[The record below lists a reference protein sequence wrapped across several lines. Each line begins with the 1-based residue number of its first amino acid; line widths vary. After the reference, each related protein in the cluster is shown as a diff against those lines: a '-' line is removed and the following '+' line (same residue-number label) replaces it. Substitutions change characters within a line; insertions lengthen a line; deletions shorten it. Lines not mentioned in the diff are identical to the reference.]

1 MLSPTPPIDRSSLRP
16 GTGYLIAPRVP
27 HGLATVVEGLT
38 REVLRHRPE
47 DIYVFA
53 AHHFEKLL
61 KLREAYHTE
70 EYNDR
75 EFNHEFSHDF
85 NLWPTKET
93 RNIKKSSNGGWSLE
107 KEIEIFERREQVP
120 TDAEESQEDV
130 STDRENRKVPRQTCS
145 RGPAT
150 TKKTSKRSKDN
161 ETTSDARA
169 TRIISQMTALHGPG
183 KNIQTKD
190 IKQELRKNKLSGEK
204 SKATDSVEKGIRGDR
219 RSKTRVSKTD
229 KGLKEEEVERATTTT
244 TTTTTSSSRTSARR
258 PLKKVRRIETE
269 SETET
274 EREVTAKTR
283 LQDGYNNLL
292 LYIFFRNYLPF
303 KII

>member
-1 MLSPTPPIDRSSLRP
+1 MLSPIDRPSLRP

-27 HGLATVVEGLT
+27 HGLATVVESLT

-53 AHHFEKLL
+53 ARHFEKLL
-61 KLREAYHTE
+61 KLREEYHAE
-70 EYNDR
+70 EYSDR
-75 EFNHEFSHDF
+75 EFNHEFSRDF

-93 RNIKKSSNGGWSLE
+93 RNTGRPSNDGWSLE
-107 KEIEIFERREQVP
+107 REIEIFERREQMP
-120 TDAEESQEDV
+120 ADAGESQEDV
-130 STDRENRKVPRQTCS
+130 STDRENRKALKQSTSS
-145 RGPAT
+145 RGPAI
-150 TKKTSKRSKDN
+150 TKKTSKKSKDN
-161 ETTSDARA
+161 GTTSDARA

-204 SKATDSVEKGIRGDR
+204 SKTTESVEKGIRGDR
-219 RSKTRVSKTD
+219 RSRTKVLKKD
-229 KGLKEEEVERATTTT
+229 KDTEEEVERA

-274 EREVTAKTR
+274 EREVAAKAG
-283 LQDGYNNLL
+283 LENGYD
-292 LYIFFRNYLPF
+292 IFYFTVTSLF
-303 KII
+303 

>member
-1 MLSPTPPIDRSSLRP
+1 MLSPTPAIDRPSLVP

-53 AHHFEKLL
+53 ARHFEKLL
-61 KLREAYHTE
+61 KLRE
-70 EYNDR
+70 EYDAEVYSDR
-75 EFNHEFSHDF
+75 VFNHEFGRDF
-85 NLWPTKET
+85 NLWPTKGS
-93 RNIKKSSNGGWSLE
+93 RNVGRPSNGGWSLE

-120 TDAEESQEDV
+120 TDLEGSQEDV
-130 STDRENRKVPRQTCS
+130 STDREHRKASKQTCTRS
-145 RGPAT
+145 PA
-150 TKKTSKRSKDN
+150 KKTSKKSKDN
-161 ETTSDARA
+161 GTTSDARA

-204 SKATDSVEKGIRGDR
+204 SKAADGEKGIRGER
-219 RSKTRVSKTD
+219 RSRARVPKKD
-229 KGLKEEEVERATTTT
+229 KDPEEEVER

-274 EREVTAKTR
+274 DREIAAR
-283 LQDGYNNLL
+283 IENEYNNLL
-292 LYIFFRNYLPF
+292 HRISFP
-303 KII
+303 II

>member
-1 MLSPTPPIDRSSLRP
+1 LHP

-61 KLREAYHTE
+61 KLREEYHIE
-70 EYNDR
+70 EYSNR
-75 EFNHEFSHDF
+75 EFSHEFNRDF
-85 NLWPTKET
+85 NLWPTKKTQNLE
-93 RNIKKSSNGGWSLE
+93 KPSNDDWSLE
-107 KEIEIFERREQVP
+107 KEIKIFERREK
-120 TDAEESQEDV
+120 TAIDTEESQEDI
-130 STDRENRKVPRQTCS
+130 STDRENQKASKQTCS

-150 TKKTSKRSKDN
+150 AKKTSKKSKDN
-161 ETTSDARA
+161 ETTSNARA

-204 SKATDSVEKGIRGDR
+204 SKATDSVEKGIRSDR
-219 RSKTRVSKTD
+219 RSRTRITKTD
-229 KGLKEEEVERATTTT
+229 RGPAEEIECTTTT
-244 TTTTTSSSRTSARR
+244 KSSSKTSSRR

-274 EREVTAKTR
+274 EREIIAKAGFE
-283 LQDGYNNLL
+283 DGYNNFTLL
-292 LYIFFRNYLPF
+292 
-303 KII
+303 

>member
-1 MLSPTPPIDRSSLRP
+1 MLSPTPTIDRSNLHP

-61 KLREAYHTE
+61 KLREEYHIE
-70 EYNDR
+70 EYSNR
-75 EFNHEFSHDF
+75 EFSHEFNRDF
-85 NLWPTKET
+85 NLWPTKKTQNLE
-93 RNIKKSSNGGWSLE
+93 KPSNDDWSLE
-107 KEIEIFERREQVP
+107 KEIKIFERREK
-120 TDAEESQEDV
+120 TAIDTEESQEDI
-130 STDRENRKVPRQTCS
+130 STDRENQKASKQTCS

-150 TKKTSKRSKDN
+150 AKKTSKKSKDN
-161 ETTSDARA
+161 ETTSNARA

-204 SKATDSVEKGIRGDR
+204 SKATDSVEKGIRSDR
-219 RSKTRVSKTD
+219 RSRTRITKTD
-229 KGLKEEEVERATTTT
+229 RGPAEEIECTTTT
-244 TTTTTSSSRTSARR
+244 KSSSKTSSRR

-274 EREVTAKTR
+274 EREIIAKAGFE
-283 LQDGYNNLL
+283 DGYNNFTLL
-292 LYIFFRNYLPF
+292 
-303 KII
+303 

>member
-1 MLSPTPPIDRSSLRP
+1 MLSPTPAIDRPSLVP

-61 KLREAYHTE
+61 KLREEYHAE
-70 EYNDR
+70 EYSYR
-75 EFNHEFSHDF
+75 EFNHEFSRDF
-85 NLWPTKET
+85 NLWPTKEIRRT
-93 RNIKKSSNGGWSLE
+93 GKPSNAGWSLE
-107 KEIEIFERREQVP
+107 KEIEIFERSEQDP
-120 TDAEESQEDV
+120 TDLEESQEDV
-130 STDRENRKVPRQTCS
+130 STDRENRKPSKQTCS

-150 TKKTSKRSKDN
+150 TKKTSKKSKDN
-161 ETTSDARA
+161 GTTSDARA
-169 TRIISQMTALHGPG
+169 TRIISQMTALHGPS

-190 IKQELRKNKLSGEK
+190 IKQELRRNKLSGEK
-204 SKATDSVEKGIRGDR
+204 SKTDSVEKGIRGER
-219 RSKTRVSKTD
+219 RSRTRVPKKD
-229 KGLKEEEVERATTTT
+229 KDSEEEVERATTM
-244 TTTTTSSSRTSARR
+244 TSSSRTSTRR

-274 EREVTAKTR
+274 EREIAAKIENR
-283 LQDGYNNLL
+283 YNNLFDCNISL
-292 LYIFFRNYLPF
+292 F
-303 KII
+303 

>member
-1 MLSPTPPIDRSSLRP
+1 MMLSPTPPIDRPSLRP

-27 HGLATVVEGLT
+27 HGLATVVESLT
-38 REVLRHRPE
+38 REVLHHRPE

-53 AHHFEKLL
+53 ARHFEKLL
-61 KLREAYHTE
+61 KLREEYHAE
-70 EYNDR
+70 EYSDR
-75 EFNHEFSHDF
+75 EFNHEFNRDF

-93 RNIKKSSNGGWSLE
+93 RNVWKSSKGSWSLE
-107 KEIEIFERREQVP
+107 KEIEIFERREQV
-120 TDAEESQEDV
+120 TADAEESQEDV
-130 STDRENRKVPRQTCS
+130 STDKEIRKASKQTSS

-150 TKKTSKRSKDN
+150 MKKTSKKFKDN

-190 IKQELRKNKLSGEK
+190 IKQELRRNKLSGEK
-204 SKATDSVEKGIRGDR
+204 SKTDSMEKGIRGDR
-219 RSKTRVSKTD
+219 RSRTRVSKTD
-229 KGLKEEEVERATTTT
+229 KSPAEEVERATTTT
-244 TTTTTSSSRTSARR
+244 TTTNSSRTSARR

-274 EREVTAKTR
+274 EHEVAAKT
-283 LQDGYNNLL
+283 LENGYIIIYYYNT
-292 LYIFFRNYLPF
+292 FF
-303 KII
+303 

>member
-1 MLSPTPPIDRSSLRP
+1 MLSPTPTIDRSSLRP

-53 AHHFEKLL
+53 ARHFEKLL
-61 KLREAYHTE
+61 KLREEYHIG
-70 EYNDR
+70 EYSNR
-75 EFNHEFSHDF
+75 EFSHEFNRDF
-85 NLWPTKET
+85 NLWPKKTQ
-93 RNIKKSSNGGWSLE
+93 NIEKPSNGGWSLE
-107 KEIEIFERREQVP
+107 KEIEIFERHEQTVID
-120 TDAEESQEDV
+120 TEESQEDV
-130 STDRENRKVPRQTCS
+130 STDRENRKASKQTCS
-145 RGPAT
+145 KGPAI
-150 TKKTSKRSKDN
+150 TKKTSKKSKDN
-161 ETTSDARA
+161 ETISNARA

-204 SKATDSVEKGIRGDR
+204 SKATDNVEKGIRGDR
-219 RSKTRVSKTD
+219 RSRTRATKTD
-229 KGLKEEEVERATTTT
+229 KGPAEEVECT
-244 TTTTTSSSRTSARR
+244 TTTTTSTTKSSSKISARR

-274 EREVTAKTR
+274 ERELVAKAV
-283 LQDGYNNLL
+283 LEDGYN
-292 LYIFFRNYLPF
+292 
-303 KII
+303 KIYFTVI